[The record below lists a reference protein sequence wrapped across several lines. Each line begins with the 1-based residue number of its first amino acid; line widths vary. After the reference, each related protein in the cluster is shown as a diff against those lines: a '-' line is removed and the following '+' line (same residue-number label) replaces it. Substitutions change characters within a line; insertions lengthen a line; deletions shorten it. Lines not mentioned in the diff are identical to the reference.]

1 MIELGEDDL
10 AHRSEQQAATLA
22 MLRARFANAP
32 GYNLH
37 DTADG
42 GFIVT
47 SCHAKRCASIEELAA
62 FGRQLGI
69 A

>member
-1 MIELGEDDL
+1 MIEPAEDDL
-10 AHRSEQQAATLA
+10 SRRSSAQAATLA
-22 MLRARFANAP
+22 MLRARFARVA
-32 GYNLH
+32 GHSLH
-37 DTADG
+37 ETADG

-47 SCHAKRCASIEELAA
+47 HSQSRYCASIEELAA